1 MPAVPSISIVLAIP
15 TLASPSELEVERR
28 MLAPWRAACARF
40 LGSAPRHLRDD
51 RGPLLKF
58 HSDDSP
64 GHAAAI
70 AKVRVFGGH
79 APVRAHLRALGYDWD
94 DAGFLATIP
103 TPLTFVARVRG
114 LGFEPAYVPELHTIT
129 GIYMSKHTWVARQCA
144 GALPV
149 TVGTAGFYRRARVRQ
164 LLSRVTPGGA
174 RWREHLRY
182 HLHGVQHDMTKHALC
197 LHLVPRAQV
206 QAIGERAMEAWQ
218 RHPHR
223 VPPEPLARF
232 FENDLTAYCQAIWRD
247 LPDPAAFA
255 PTFDAPRNLAQLYA
269 ALDATI
275 AEHARGPLHWLIA
288 KPPAPPN
295 FSIDRPTRRG

>member
-1 MPAVPSISIVLAIP
+1 M
-15 TLASPSELEVERR
+15 ASASALELEVERQT
-28 MLAPWRAACARF
+28 LAPWRAACERF
-40 LGSAPRHLRDD
+40 LGGAPEHARDD

-58 HSDDSP
+58 RSDDSP

-70 AKVRVFGGH
+70 GKVRLYGGH

-94 DAGFLATIP
+94 HAGFLATIP

-114 LGFEPAYVPELHTIT
+114 LGFEPAYGPELHTIT
-129 GIYMSKHTWVARQCA
+129 GIYMSKRTWVARQCA

-149 TVGTAGFYRRARVRQ
+149 TVGTADFYRRARLRQ
-164 LLSRVTPGGA
+164 LLSHVTPGGA

-206 QAIGERAMEAWQ
+206 RALGERAMAAWNN
-218 RHPHR
+218 HPHR

-232 FENDLTAYCQAIWRD
+232 FENDLTAYCQSIWRD

-269 ALDATI
+269 ALEARV
-275 AEHARGPLHWLIA
+275 AELARGPMHWLIA
-288 KPPAPPN
+288 TPPVPPQ
-295 FSIDRPTRRG
+295 FSIERPTRRS